1 MAYVKIIYQDSPSTA
16 TPLNAQNLNH
26 MDDGIAE
33 NDRRLND
40 LAVHNV
46 KSFNGREGDIVSA
59 YGDYDISQ
67 VAPTTG
73 ATVGQ
78 IPIVVN
84 VGTEEEPEL
93 QFELDDV
100 PQTGHT
106 IQGADGTNLAQE
118 PTMQFADLHTSDDS
132 VHLKTVIQAVKAVVQ
147 ADYSSETED
156 GIYLVKDGDGAVI
169 EPASDDYVEVTAD
182 GVKTWR
188 QLYNSLYS
196 LIDTTKLSIFSKIE
210 QSNQIFTFIN
220 SDTSNLIFIR
230 STVSQNTYG
239 NKRLFNAQ
247 IKLNS
252 STSVLETLELYE
264 NNTNNYDDRSTDQP
278 SNGTKIT
285 LYYGNKKATVD
296 LQTTANRC
304 LMTDGRTVQN
314 ATVVDISDKFSVSN
328 NKLRVSAQKNGKR
341 VTLSVSGYDGTFN
354 NAEYVIINDTSL
366 YPNVSAGTHLGG
378 GIGAS
383 NGTFIYTTGYF
394 TSNIIIIYH
403 SQDIQVTISQFNVTY
418 DIA

>member
-26 MDDGIAE
+26 MDDGIFE

-59 YGDYDISQ
+59 NGDYDISQ
-67 VAPTTG
+67 IAPTTG

-132 VHLKTVIQAVKAVVQ
+132 VHLKTVIQAVKAVIQ
-147 ADYSSETED
+147 SDYSSETED
-156 GIYLVKDGDGAVI
+156 GIYLVTDGEGATI

-304 LMTDGRTVQN
+304 WYD
-314 ATVVDISDKFSVSN
+314 SN
-328 NKLRVSAQKNGKR
+328 NTVKQKIDDIGKAVSLGYKQGTGTK
-341 VTLSVSGYDGTFN
+341 TLSEPISNFRFLYISVGYYNAGVPTYGSITIPVSCISATGLSTDRIHIPCYETTASEVVIGFN
-354 NAEYVIINDTSL
+354 DVNTL
-366 YPNVSAGTHLGG
+366 NVES
-378 GIGAS
+378 IYS
-383 NGTFIYTTGYF
+383 NGRY
-394 TSNIIIIYH
+394 
-403 SQDIQVTISQFNVTY
+403 VNVKG
-418 DIA
+418 IK

>member
-26 MDDGIAE
+26 MDDGIFE

-156 GIYLVKDGDGAVI
+156 GIYLVTDGEGATI
-169 EPASDDYVEVTAD
+169 EPASEDYVEVTAD
-182 GVKTWR
+182 GVKNYQTLLNELYSVIDYSKLTPSASLVIGVIGDEHVNKISR
-188 QLYNSLYS
+188 INQYNIRFGRISSGTTDDVKVYAIQINNVLANCHYTSGNVINNTYNSY
-196 LIDTTKLSIFSKIE
+196 D
-210 QSNQIFTFIN
+210 
-220 SDTSNLIFIR
+220 
-230 STVSQNTYG
+230 STVPTIG
-239 NKRLFNAQ
+239 D
-247 IKLNS
+247 KL
-252 STSVLETLELYE
+252 
-264 NNTNNYDDRSTDQP
+264 
-278 SNGTKIT
+278 T
-285 LYYGNKKATVD
+285 LYYGNKKAVVD

-304 LMTDGRTVQN
+304 WYDSNNTVKQKIDTKANLYRTTTSLPSISAGASATVTIPFTATLVYNVQITAINSGLPFIASNYWADGTDLHIQVYAIN
-314 ATVVDISDKFSVSN
+314 AT
-328 NKLRVSAQKNGKR
+328 
-341 VTLSVSGYDGTFN
+341 SGET
-354 NAEYVIINDTSL
+354 VMV
-366 YPNVSAGTHLGG
+366 NVA
-378 GIGAS
+378 
-383 NGTFIYTTGYF
+383 YK
-394 TSNIIIIYH
+394 
-403 SQDIQVTISQFNVTY
+403 
-418 DIA
+418 

>member
-156 GIYLVKDGDGAVI
+156 GIYLVTDGEGATI

-182 GVKTWR
+182 GVKTAT
-188 QLYNSLYS
+188 QLFNELYS
-196 LIDTTKLSIFSKIE
+196 NVDTTKINIDSYIKWNTRLFRFSKSEFSGLNFFCIYGDATYESINHIGLQSSGSIFTEWLNGTITSH
-210 QSNQIFTFIN
+210 N
-220 SDTSNLIFIR
+220 SQVIT
-230 STVSQNTYG
+230 
-239 NKRLFNAQ
+239 
-247 IKLNS
+247 
-252 STSVLETLELYE
+252 
-264 NNTNNYDDRSTDQP
+264 
-278 SNGTKIT
+278 NGTKIR
-285 LYYGNKKATVD
+285 LYYGNKKAVVD

-304 LMTDGRTVQN
+304 WYDSNNTVKQKIDTKANLYRTTTSLPSISAGASATVTIPFTATLVYNVQITAINSGLPFIASNYWADGTDLHIQVYAIN
-314 ATVVDISDKFSVSN
+314 AT
-328 NKLRVSAQKNGKR
+328 
-341 VTLSVSGYDGTFN
+341 SGET
-354 NAEYVIINDTSL
+354 VMV
-366 YPNVSAGTHLGG
+366 NVA
-378 GIGAS
+378 
-383 NGTFIYTTGYF
+383 YK
-394 TSNIIIIYH
+394 
-403 SQDIQVTISQFNVTY
+403 
-418 DIA
+418 